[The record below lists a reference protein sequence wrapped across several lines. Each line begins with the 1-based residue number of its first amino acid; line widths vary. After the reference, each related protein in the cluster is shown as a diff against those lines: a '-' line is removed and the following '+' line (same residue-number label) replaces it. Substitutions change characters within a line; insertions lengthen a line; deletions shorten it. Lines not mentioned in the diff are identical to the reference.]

1 MTNEKEDEHVR
12 PSERGSVAVLSRH
25 RQAPIGEA
33 LTISIIPVSPHIA
46 PRTWQERQYDD
57 DGKPVD
63 VEIPVVSLESIDPA
77 RYKARTDEY
86 TLPR

>member
-1 MTNEKEDEHVR
+1 MINGKEDEHVR

-33 LTISIIPVSPHIA
+33 MTISIAPISPHVA
-46 PRTWQERQYDD
+46 PRTWAERQRDEY
-57 DGKPVD
+57 GNLVN
-63 VEIPVVSLESIDPA
+63 VNIPVVSLESIDPA